1 MKKRL
6 ASFLISILIFTALG
20 VCTFTVFA
28 SESAAASQAANSSV
42 SYNLNYNSRMAVG
55 TKQQIQVIIYGDD
68 SASNPS
74 FSSENTSVATVSS
87 SGVVTA
93 KATGTA
99 VIKYSPDGVS
109 TKKIS
114 ISVLAMPNSVSLSAS
129 VKSLNEGQ
137 SFSLNA
143 RVNSNAYPTT
153 IRYTTT
159 NSNIASVSSSGT
171 VTARGEGKAVVT
183 AITENGVRASCT
195 VYVYSNSGISLNKTS
210 AKVAMDYSNVTKV
223 VYGKSVR
230 GRDLE
235 AYVINGTGN
244 NSKTLFCT
252 FAVHGFEDNYD
263 HDGKVL
269 VNCAN
274 NLITYFANNPSELR
288 DYRIVIVPCANPDGT
303 IDGKNNLRT
312 GSSAFGRCTAAHV
325 DMNRDFIS
333 GSFKGQES
341 RALRDLMKS
350 YKMNVYIDFHGWLNT
365 VLGNGTLVD
374 IFRSTNGISRDQ
386 TGSYGTSQG
395 YIIGWANA
403 NLGARS
409 ALVEFKSPSNCNYT
423 KVANGIKQVVSG
435 SYNPQSTTVYKYTNS
450 ISAVQNVRST
460 SATTNSVSLAW
471 NSVSGAKGYRV
482 EYTKDGSNWS
492 NINVLG
498 KTSATVSGLDCGKK
512 YYFRVRA
519 FTDSGNV
526 RTYSNNV
533 SALVVKA
540 TRPEAVTN
548 FKASGRTSDGS
559 AIILNW
565 TQKLNADGYNIYQ
578 QINGKWVQI
587 ANIEGGMSA
596 NYRVPTSADT
606 KYTFA
611 IEAYTDYAVNAGER
625 TTYTTYSSCPAPDD
639 FNVNA
644 VSSNIIRAEWK
655 AKSDIGYYV
664 QYATDIDF
672 TKNVGGVFV
681 DAGKNYCEIQTS
693 QYSKNYYV
701 KVRSCR
707 NYGSEQIV
715 GGFSQILSTKDSL
728 FRPYNLNVYAR
739 GNGGKSV
746 YLSWSGVDGADGYKV
761 YIISNGKR
769 VLQGTTA
776 DTKYTFTNL
785 TPAWEY
791 DVVVDAYNSTKT
803 SSSTTYRICAAPA
816 PVSGL
821 TAVLGADNSSA
832 VISWDESACHG
843 YYIEWSTDSSFK
855 SNVSGVFS
863 EGSAN
868 TNYTVKIPADAE
880 SFYVRVRSYKYYNG
894 SRVFGDFSS
903 PYSLDDLLAAP
914 KNFNVYA
921 RGDGGTDLYL
931 DWDDVKNAVGY
942 IIYIVSGSN
951 SYFKGDTSESKYTF
965 TDLTPAWE
973 YDVKVVAYNDN
984 GKEASSIYHICAAPA
999 PVSGLTATLSSDNS
1013 SAVVS
1018 WNEGACHGYYI
1029 EWSTDSSFKSIV
1041 SGTFLAGST
1050 STNYTVKI
1058 PAGAENFYVRVRSYK
1073 YYNGTKLFSDFSSP
1087 YSLEGLLAAPKDFN
1101 VYARGDGGTDLYLD
1115 WSDVKNA
1122 DGYKIYIVSDSN
1134 SYFKGDTSESKYT
1147 FTDLTPSWEYDVKV
1161 IAYNDKGKEASSIYH
1176 ICAAPCPVENF
1187 KVSIASNDTVKISWN
1202 KMAAHGYYVQWA
1214 TNESFTENVGGMF
1227 TSDTTNTLDF
1237 PDNFRDYYVRV
1248 RSWKWYNDERLF
1260 GDFTSPEYIGDQLA
1274 SPDGY
1279 NVYARGAGGKNLYLE
1294 WNEVDGADGYKVYI
1308 VSGSTKY
1315 FKGDVTEPKYTFTDL
1330 TPAWEYDVM
1339 VVAYNDATSNSSE
1352 YHICAAPC
1360 PVSEFDVKAVDDS
1373 TALATWS
1380 VEASHGYYIQWSTD
1394 ENFTE
1399 NVEGEF
1405 IMGSGSTTKEIS
1417 VDGDISDYYFKVRVW
1432 KYYEDSRLYSDFCAP
1447 MQVSE

>member
-109 TKKIS
+109 SKKIS

-159 NSNIASVSSSGT
+159 NSNIVSVSSSGT

-183 AITENGVRASCT
+183 AVTENGVRASCT

-274 NLITYFANNPSELR
+274 DLITYFANNPSELR

-303 IDGKNNLRT
+303 IDGNNNLRT

-395 YIIGWANA
+395 YIIGWANE

-409 ALVEFKSPSNCNYT
+409 ALVEFKSPSNCHYT
-423 KVANGIKQVVSG
+423 NVANGIKQVVSG
-435 SYNPQSTTVYKYTNS
+435 SYNPQSSTVYKYTDS
-450 ISAVQNVRST
+450 IPAVQNVSST
-460 SATTNSVSLAW
+460 AATTNSVSLTW
-471 NSVSGAKGYRV
+471 NSVSGAKGYQV

-492 NINVLG
+492 NINVFG
-498 KTSATVSGLDCGKK
+498 QTNATVSGLDSGKK
-512 YYFRVRA
+512 YYFRVRG
-519 FTDSGNV
+519 FTYSGNV
-526 RTYSNNV
+526 RTYSNNF
-533 SALVVKA
+533 SALTVKA
-540 TRPEAVTN
+540 TRPEAVTD

-587 ANIEGGMSA
+587 ANLEGGMSA
-596 NYRVPTSADT
+596 NYRVSTSADT

-625 TTYTTYSSCPAPDD
+625 TTYTTYSSSPAPDD
-639 FNVNA
+639 FKVNA
-644 VSSNIIRAEWK
+644 VSSNTIRAEWK
-655 AKSDIGYYV
+655 TKSGLGYYV
-664 QYATDIDF
+664 EYATDSAF
-672 TKNVGGVFV
+672 TKNKGSLYV
-681 DAGKNYCEIQTS
+681 DAGKSSCEIKTS

-701 KVRSCR
+701 RIRSCR
-707 NYGSEQIV
+707 SYGSEQIV
-715 GGFSQILSTKDSL
+715 GGFSQTLSTKDSL

-761 YIISNGKR
+761 YVISGGKR
-769 VLQGTTA
+769 VLQGTTT

-791 DVVVDAYNSTKT
+791 DVVVDAYNSKKT

-821 TAVLGADNSSA
+821 TAALGSDNSSA
-832 VISWDESACHG
+832 KVSWNEAACHG

-855 SNVSGVFS
+855 SNVSGTFA
-863 EGSAN
+863 EGSAS
-868 TNYTVKIPADAE
+868 TNYTVKIPANAE
-880 SFYVRVRSYKYYNG
+880 NFYIRVRSYKYYNG
-894 SRVFGDFSS
+894 SRIFGDFSS

-914 KNFNVYA
+914 KDFNVYA
-921 RGDGGTDLYL
+921 RGDKGTDLYL
-931 DWDDVKNAVGY
+931 DWSDVKNADGY
-942 IIYIVSGSN
+942 KIYIVSGSN

-984 GKEASSIYHICAAPA
+984 GKEASSIYHICAAP
-999 PVSGLTATLSSDNS
+999 
-1013 SAVVS
+1013 
-1018 WNEGACHGYYI
+1018 
-1029 EWSTDSSFKSIV
+1029 
-1041 SGTFLAGST
+1041 
-1050 STNYTVKI
+1050 
-1058 PAGAENFYVRVRSYK
+1058 
-1073 YYNGTKLFSDFSSP
+1073 
-1087 YSLEGLLAAPKDFN
+1087 
-1101 VYARGDGGTDLYLD
+1101 
-1115 WSDVKNA
+1115 
-1122 DGYKIYIVSDSN
+1122 
-1134 SYFKGDTSESKYT
+1134 
-1147 FTDLTPSWEYDVKV
+1147 
-1161 IAYNDKGKEASSIYH
+1161 
-1176 ICAAPCPVENF
+1176 CPVENF
-1187 KVSIASNDTVKISWN
+1187 KTSITSNDTVKISWN

-1214 TNESFTENVGGMF
+1214 TDKNFTENVGGMF
-1227 TSDTTNTLDF
+1227 TSDTTNTLDL
-1237 PDNFRDYYVRV
+1237 PGNIRDYYVRV
-1248 RSWKWYNDERLF
+1248 RSWKWYKGDRLF
-1260 GDFTSPEYIGDQLA
+1260 GDFTSPEYIGDKLA
-1274 SPDGY
+1274 APSGY

-1294 WNEVDGADGYKVYI
+1294 WNKVDGADGYKVYV

-1339 VVAYNDATSNSSE
+1339 VVAYNDVTSNSSQ

-1360 PVSEFDVKAVDDS
+1360 PVSEFDVSTVDES

-1394 ENFTE
+1394 EDFAE

-1405 IMGSGSTTKEIS
+1405 ITGSGSTTKKIS
-1417 VDGDISDYYFKVRVW
+1417 VDGDVSDYYFRVRVW
-1432 KYYEDSRLYSDFCAP
+1432 KYYEGSRLYSDFCAP